1 MKHTKLQKE
10 VLEMSK
16 KLPALT
22 EAQAAYP
29 YEKLFPKVGYYLKK
43 GEVWCQCCGHI
54 DHVLKPVLAISIE
67 VESHTCPKCGADLKL
82 HHWDRDKS
90 KYSNEGIRYSIV
102 QPFKGWMV
110 IRTFDVQRNNTKGEP
125 TSFFMPEVY
134 QNWIDENGKEIVLGK
149 RYTRSPYYFN
159 WDYCSGMDVKRHNHT
174 STGYFELED
183 VFDVS
188 RNNFYPRVS
197 VTPLLRRN
205 GWTNKILSLRVS
217 VVDAICQLL
226 KNPAAETMVK
236 TGQMSVFEYM
246 LRRGDYTIPYQH
258 ALNICNRNRYIVR
271 DATLWF
277 DYLDALVYFNADTH
291 NAHYVCPPDLKKAH
305 DLWMR
310 KMNKAIA
317 KRNMESKRKGMVADE
332 LEYKRT
338 KGKFFDI
345 RFSDGIISV
354 SVLQSV
360 EDFIKEGETM
370 HHCVFSNE
378 YYKKPDSLIL
388 SARIEEKPIET
399 VEVNLRT
406 LQIIQSRGVCNK
418 NTEYH
423 DRIIDLVEK
432 NIDLIRQRK

>member
-1 MKHTKLQKE
+1 MKHTKLQQE

-29 YEKLFPKVGYYLKK
+29 SEKLFPKVGYYLKK

-54 DHVLKPVLAISIE
+54 DQVLKPVLAISIE
-67 VESHTCPKCGADLKL
+67 VESHTCPKCGATLKL

-90 KYSNEGIRYSIV
+90 KYSNEGVHYSIV

-110 IRTFDVQRNNTKGEP
+110 VRTFDVQRNNTKGEP
-125 TSFFMPEVY
+125 TDFFISEIY

-149 RYTRSPYYFN
+149 RYTRSAYYFN

-174 STGYFELED
+174 ATGYFELED

-188 RNNFYPRVS
+188 RNYFYPRVS
-197 VTPLLRRN
+197 VTPLLKRN
-205 GWTNKILSLRVS
+205 RWTNGILSLRVS

-226 KNPAAETMVK
+226 KNPFAETMVK

-277 DYLDALVYFNADTH
+277 DYLDALAYFNADTH

-317 KRNMESKRKGMVADE
+317 RRNMEEKRKGMIADE
-332 LEYKRT
+332 LEYKRS
-338 KGKFFDI
+338 KGKFLDI
-345 RFSDGIISV
+345 RFNDGIIFV

-360 EDFIKEGETM
+360 ADFIKEGETM
-370 HHCVFSNE
+370 HHCVYSNG
-378 YYKKPDSLIL
+378 YYRKPDSLIL
-388 SARIEEKPIET
+388 SVRIEEKPIET

-406 LQIIQSRGVCNK
+406 MQIIQSRGVCNK

-423 DRIIDLVEK
+423 DRIIGLVEK